1 MGSFLLAVLIV
12 QIAVPSRVA
21 TASVGNESQEFAED
35 GEPTEE
41 SETDGE
47 QILFAMS
54 GAQSVRSRQPGVRFV
69 APRATGNARRR
80 AANWTTCIAAEMQQ
94 RNGIGGPLRC

>member
-1 MGSFLLAVLIV
+1 MAIPLRLTTVDLVNVS
-12 QIAVPSRVA
+12 
-21 TASVGNESQEFAED
+21 EEFAED

-47 QILFAMS
+47 QVLFASS
-54 GAQSVRSRQPGVRFV
+54 GSQAVRSRQPSVRLPSADTALNGLRSASSRAISHV
-69 APRATGNARRR
+69 AN
-80 AANWTTCIAAEMQQ
+80 ELQQ